1 MAVILGLLGIV
12 VLTVLGIAYYVISLQ
27 RSLVSRDEMCRNSL
41 SQIGV
46 QMNSRWDGL
55 KALAELTKGYAKHEY
70 DTLSD
75 VIANRR
81 HLASGASAEE
91 INKQEGMLAA
101 AMGKLMAVTEA
112 YPDIKANQVYM
123 TTMQA
128 VMGSE
133 EKVRMSRMV
142 YNDSVTIMNRMVRM
156 FPASLFAGMLGF
168 DVREYLEEP
177 EGKTDMPS
185 MS

>member
-1 MAVILGLLGIV
+1 MVIGLIFLGAVAAV
-12 VLTVLGIAYYVISLQ
+12 VFYVISLQ
-27 RSLVSRDEMCRNSL
+27 RSLVGRDEMCMNSL

-55 KALAELTKGYAKHEY
+55 KALAELTRGYAKHEY
-70 DTLSD
+70 DTLTQ

-81 HLASGASAEE
+81 HITPEADVSE
-91 INKQEGMLAA
+91 INKQEGMLSA
-101 AMGKLMAVTEA
+101 AMSKLMAVVEA

-128 VMGSE
+128 VTSAE

-168 DVREYLEEP
+168 AVRSYLEEP
-177 EGKTDMPS
+177 AGKTEMPS
-185 MS
+185 ML